1 MRNRRQ
7 NFFPSYIESIG
18 YAVDYQ
24 GIMLIETGIIGGI
37 ASFHAYIHTISWHP
51 IAHPDYQI
59 PHFLWQYPI
68 KMSQSTESQIPDEY
82 IPIRRMHHAILCI
95 QPIQKV
101 LIGRLDAYILAASL
115 WIPFLHVSWQA
126 IHTEATGQSRS
137 GGGESPLLLE

>member
-1 MRNRRQ
+1 
-7 NFFPSYIESIG
+7 
-18 YAVDYQ
+18 
-24 GIMLIETGIIGGI
+24 
-37 ASFHAYIHTISWHP
+37 
-51 IAHPDYQI
+51 
-59 PHFLWQYPI
+59 
-68 KMSQSTESQIPDEY
+68 MSQSTESQIPDEY

-115 WIPFLHVSWQA
+115 WIPFSHVSWQA